1 MHVANIRPTKKWTK
15 LEDLITSAIGETATL
30 KEDGLY
36 KLQNNGGGD
45 AYIISQENEPTDKSG
60 MGFRLF
66 PAHCYTYKKAPTCVL
81 SAVTMRAIFTWR
93 RLNNG

>member
-30 KEDGLY
+30 KDNATY
-36 KLQNNGGGD
+36 KIQNNGGGD
-45 AYIISQENEPTDKSG
+45 AYVISQENEPTAKSG

-66 PAHCYTYKKAPTCVL
+66 PAHCYTYKK
-81 SAVTMRAIFTWR
+81 SANVCFIRCNDACN
-93 RLNNG
+93 LHVEEVE